1 MATPEL
7 PAPSAQGTL
16 AKTPAVHLFVYVYE
30 RELSGTL
37 VLSTPDGDTTTI
49 ALTQGWPSRVKLE
62 PADVF
67 LSTVLEDQGFA
78 EEHRLAATYQLAQ
91 RQRRR
96 HGEVLVEHGDITEE
110 QLQQALRVQ
119 LERKAGRV
127 FFMSEATTFAY
138 YAGVDLL
145 ADYGGPDA
153 PLDPLALVWNGVRQ
167 RPPWDHVNAALNRLA
182 SASMRL
188 AVHAAPERFA
198 FRAAEMAVVQG
209 LGERPARLADL
220 IGSRTLGP
228 SAMQTLVYCLLI
240 TKQVDLTEGAMPAGA
255 TPGPPSVR
263 PAPPSM
269 RPSPSAS
276 PPSVRPAPAAAR
288 MSAPPSGPASMPPG
302 SVRGGS
308 MAPGSVRGGSMAPGS
323 VRSMPPAPESSP
335 PSSRG
340 GSLSPGEE
348 LWMKEILARAKSILT
363 EDYFQMLGIE
373 RSADASAV
381 DRAYLTLAKKWH
393 PDRVPLKL
401 ERVKGECTRVFA
413 HISEA
418 HQTLMD
424 PKRREQYV
432 AVLKDGGGTP
442 EAQKQV
448 QSALE
453 AITHF
458 QKAEVFFKIRDY
470 AQAEAFARKALAADP
485 GQSEYIAFVA
495 WIEAMKPENQ
505 PVEPTRRFI
514 DTLGEAIKANP
525 NSERAYFYRGM
536 LNKRI
541 DQHAAAIKDFK
552 RVADLN
558 PNHVDAA
565 REVRLHYMRS
575 GPSSPPKD
583 ASLGGL
589 IGKFFK
595 K

>member
-1 MATPEL
+1 MATPDL

-30 RELSGTL
+30 RELSGSL

-127 FFMSEATTFAY
+127 FFMSEATTFGY

-145 ADYGGPDA
+145 ADYGGPEA
-153 PLDPLALVWNGVRQ
+153 PLDPLSLVWNGVRQ
-167 RPPWDHVNAALNRLA
+167 RPPWEHVNAALNRLA

-198 FRAAEMAVVQG
+198 FRPAELAVVQG
-209 LGERPARLADL
+209 LAERPARLADL

-240 TKQVDLTEGAMPAGA
+240 TKQVDLTEAAMPAGA
-255 TPGPPSVR
+255 TPSPPSVR
-263 PAPPSM
+263 PAPPSMRPSPPSM

-276 PPSVRPAPAAAR
+276 PPSVRPVGAEGAAR
-288 MSAPPSGPASMPPG
+288 A
-302 SVRGGS
+302 S
-308 MAPGSVRGGSMAPGS
+308 MAPGSVRGASMPPAPGS
-323 VRSMPPAPESSP
+323 VRGTSMPPAPESSP

-424 PKRREQYV
+424 PKRRDQYV

-470 AQAEAFARKALAADP
+470 AQAESFARKALTADP

-514 DTLGEAIKANP
+514 ETLGEAIKLNP

-536 LNKRI
+536 LNKRV

-552 RVADLN
+552 RVAEIN

-575 GPSSPPKD
+575 GPSNPPKD
-583 ASLGGL
+583 ASIGGL